1 VRNKALGRVQTASG
15 MTMVFGLKNVCEPD
29 PEIKNPIDYWE
40 NAIKGIYEKIRKMT
54 SSPLKIEDPGTIHL
68 RLSSLEKEI
77 ITFHKYLGKALSSFI
92 PPRVSETQRAKKI
105 GKFRRIF
112 QDINNAY
119 GELKSKLLGKPCDE
133 HICCMCH
140 FSNEVNEFW
149 PINNKVIEIY
159 DQHDPKR
166 PVIKKQSIP
175 SLLVFT
181 CGGGQ
186 GHFSATKAIG
196 QNIEGK
202 YHILVASTLEE
213 TLAANDVLKKFS
225 LDFSQE
231 RLYNHLL
238 KNEKFKWLK
247 VMTFFGPFYLLM
259 QQRRIEHLIRL
270 EVLKQNPDILISCM
284 PFMNS
289 MFLNVAKEFN
299 LPLVIL
305 TTDLDTR
312 PFTKGM
318 NSATC
323 DLTYPH
329 YRITLAYE
337 VPEMR
342 KNLERKIPRDKIC
355 ISGFPVRPAFNETVP
370 QAEAEAIRQK
380 FRLAP
385 NEKIVLIMM
394 GGNAGV
400 AIENYARIFAEL
412 RDEDLVGIDQKK
424 IHALCLCGDQKNP
437 DDKEM
442 LEIINRL
449 APKSRRV
456 RVTGI
461 APTSEIAQLMAISD
475 VLITKPGGCTTN
487 EALAKKLPMIFHAP
501 FALMDWEV
509 FNMEFCINCDMGAR
523 FKIQSHSPSLT
534 QSELVKNKHKLLPLL
549 KNALRRRLDLKNG
562 AQIFEKKDFKEEF
575 VNILDELLPKKS

>member
-1 VRNKALGRVQTASG
+1 
-15 MTMVFGLKNVCEPD
+15 MVFGLKNICEPD
-29 PEIKNPIDYWE
+29 QEIKNPIDYWE
-40 NAIKGIYEKIRKMT
+40 NIVKEIHERIRKMI
-54 SSPLKIEDPGTIHL
+54 SSPLKIEDPNTIHL

-77 ITFHKYLGKALSSFI
+77 ITFHKYLGKALTSFI
-92 PPRVSETQRAKKI
+92 PCRISETQKAKKI

-140 FSNEVNEFW
+140 FSDNINEFW
-149 PINNKVIEIY
+149 PINNKIIEIY
-159 DQHDPKR
+159 DNHDPKR
-166 PVIKKQSIP
+166 PLVKKQSHP

-213 TLAANDVLKKFS
+213 TLAANDILKKFS

-247 VMTFFGPFYLLM
+247 LVTFFGPFILMM
-259 QQRRIEHLIRL
+259 QQRKIEHLIRL
-270 EVLKQNPDILISCM
+270 EVLKQNPDMLISCM
-284 PFMNS
+284 PFMNA

-299 LPLVIL
+299 LPLLIL

-323 DLTYPH
+323 DLTYPN
-329 YRITLAYE
+329 YRITLSYE
-337 VPEMR
+337 VPKMR
-342 KNLERKIPRDKIC
+342 KTLERKVPKDKIC
-355 ISGFPVRPAFNETVP
+355 ITGFPVRPAFNDTIPES
-370 QAEAEAIRQK
+370 EIEAIKRK
-380 FRLAP
+380 CCISP
-385 NEKIVLIMM
+385 NEKVILIMM

-400 AIENYARIFAEL
+400 AIENYARIFAEFK
-412 RDEDLVGIDQKK
+412 DEDLSAIDQKK
-424 IHALCLCGDQKNP
+424 IHVICLCGDQKNS

-442 LEIINRL
+442 LDRINRL
-449 APKSRRV
+449 LPKSSRV
-456 RVTGI
+456 KISGLT
-461 APTSEIAQLMAISD
+461 PTSEIAQLMTVSD

-487 EALAKKLPMIFHAP
+487 EALAKKLPLIFHAP

-509 FNMEFCINCDMGAR
+509 VNMEFCIHFDMGVR
-523 FKIQSHSPSLT
+523 FKIQSHSTSLT
-534 QSELVKNKHKLLPLL
+534 PHELIKNKTRLLPLL
-549 KNALRRRLDLKNG
+549 RDSLRRRLDLKNG
-562 AQIFEKKDFKEEF
+562 EQPFEKKDFKKEF
-575 VNILDELLPKKS
+575 SKLLEDLLPKSS